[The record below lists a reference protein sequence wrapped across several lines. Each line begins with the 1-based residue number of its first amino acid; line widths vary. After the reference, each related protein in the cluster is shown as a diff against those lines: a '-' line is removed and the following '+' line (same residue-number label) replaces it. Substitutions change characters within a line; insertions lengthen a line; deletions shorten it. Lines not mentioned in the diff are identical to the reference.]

1 MGFCN
6 SPRGR
11 RTPPGTS
18 RYPTRAKAAAMA
30 PVWFR
35 LCPFRSPLLRAS
47 RLISFPRPT
56 KMFCFGRFPLRP
68 HDRAG
73 WWASTA
79 HRVSPFGHPGLTG
92 SCASARLFAAL
103 HALRRLRE
111 PRHPSRALT
120 NLHTGGRG
128 GTGRILLTSSLLWRW
143 WDSNPRPPA
152 CKAGA
157 LPAELHPLF
166 KGAPNMGLPGLEP
179 GTLPLSGARSNQ
191 LS

>member
-1 MGFCN
+1 MPQGDPYPFAYGAFTLYGAPFQGTSARVGFCN

-128 GTGRILLTSSLLWRW
+128 DTGHILLTSSLLM
-143 WDSNPRPPA
+143 
-152 CKAGA
+152 
-157 LPAELHPLF
+157 EVV
-166 KGAPNMGLPGLEP
+166 GLEP
-179 GTLPLSGARSNQ
+179 TTSCLQSRRSP
-191 LS
+191 S